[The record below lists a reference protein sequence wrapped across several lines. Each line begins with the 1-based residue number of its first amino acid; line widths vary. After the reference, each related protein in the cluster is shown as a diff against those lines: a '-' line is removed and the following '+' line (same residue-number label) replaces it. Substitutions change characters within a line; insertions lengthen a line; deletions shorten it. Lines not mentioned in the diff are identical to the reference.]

1 MPLGLARRG
10 GVTSVDKIIDDGVLL
25 AARRLS
31 LASVQLTNRLL
42 DGESLTADD
51 VAALRAAV
59 EELACRRAEVAEEP
73 RFPVDWSRVW
83 AMSGTVRV

>member
-1 MPLGLARRG
+1 MREISDANTRTLR
-10 GVTSVDKIIDDGVLL
+10 

-42 DGESLTADD
+42 DGGMLTEDD
-51 VAALRAAV
+51 VAALRAAT
-59 EELACRRAEVAEEP
+59 EDLAFAGAAEGDER